1 MGIAIG
7 ILVIALIAIIYL
19 IFRDSKQDYP
29 EEFKER
35 FKIIKK
41 PKKEKFEAP
50 NNTVYPFDL
59 FDVIKEGDSCW
70 MTRTYT
76 LKSNPDFKY
85 TWDYCPQLSSTSSKY
100 VYRHKGVIVT
110 KERFLELLNKQATEW
125 KREEDS

>member
-1 MGIAIG
+1 MGIAIV

-35 FKIIKK
+35 LKIIKK

-50 NNTVYPFDL
+50 RGIIHPIGL
-59 FDVIKEGDSCW
+59 FSVEKFGGECGVEKRYI
-70 MTRTYT
+70 
-76 LKSNPDFKY
+76 LKSNPDFVY
-85 TWDYCPQLSSTSSKY
+85 HWFY
-100 VYRHKGVIVT
+100 VPIMGEQSFKFQYRHKGVIVT

-125 KREEDS
+125 KKEG